1 MPLVSIIMPYF
12 KKDLYVEKTI
22 ESIIDQSHKELEIII
37 IDDELS
43 KNSNEV
49 LKKIQKKDQRIK
61 IIFNE
66 QNLGA
71 GESRNKG
78 ISFAQGEY
86 VAFCDCDDLWNKYK
100 LEEQLKFMKDLRIDF
115 SYTSYEII
123 DKNSNIIGFRDAS
136 YDTSFKSL
144 LLSCDI
150 GLSTVVLKK
159 RFFDNQNYFFPKI
172 KTKEDFVVWLK
183 LLKDGVEMKGLDK
196 KLTSWR
202 KLNDSLSSSPLQ
214 KIFDGYKVYRYY
226 LKFNIIKSFMYL
238 FLLSINYLIKR

>member
-1 MPLVSIIMPYF
+1 MSLVSIIMPYY

-22 ESIIDQSHKELEIII
+22 ESIIDQSYKEFEIII

-43 KNSNEV
+43 KHSEEV

-61 IIFNE
+61 IILNE
-66 QNLGA
+66 KNLGA
-71 GESRNKG
+71 GESRNYG
-78 ISFAQGEY
+78 ISSAQGEY
-86 VAFCDCDDLWNKYK
+86 VAFCDCDDLWNKHK
-100 LEEQLKFMKDLRIDF
+100 LEEQIKFMKNLRIDF

-123 DKNSNIIGFRDAS
+123 DKSNNIIGFRDAS

-144 LLSCDI
+144 LSSCDI

-159 RFFDNQNYFFPKI
+159 KLFDNQNYFFPKI

-183 LLKDGVEMKGLDK
+183 LLKDGVKMKGLNK
-196 KLTSWR
+196 NLTSWR
-202 KLNDSLSSSPLQ
+202 KLNDSLSSSSLQ

-226 LKFNIIKSFMYL
+226 LKFNIFKSFMHL